1 MDEGFEQQIKNALSD
16 PDIMQ
21 KVSGVLA
28 GLSGSSGNA
37 DSSSAPSQSAP
48 SPPAPSFPG
57 LSGLSNLSSI
67 PQSLSNIMPQDDRT
81 RLLLAIKP
89 FLSEKRAPYMDSAV
103 NILKLVSIGKIGKD
117 LKLF

>member
-1 MDEGFEQQIKNALSD
+1 MDEGFEQQIKNALAD

-21 KVSGVLA
+21 KVSGVLKNL
-28 GLSGSSGNA
+28 GGS
-37 DSSSAPSQSAP
+37 DSSPQAES
-48 SPPAPSFPG
+48 SPLGGALPA
-57 LSGLSNLSSI
+57 LSSLA
-67 PQSLSNIMPQDDRT
+67 SGVQDDRT

>member
-1 MDEGFEQQIKNALSD
+1 MDEGFEQQIKNALAD

-21 KVSGVLA
+21 KVSGVLKNL
-28 GLSGSSGNA
+28 GGSDSGSPQA
-37 DSSSAPSQSAP
+37 ESSPLGGAL
-48 SPPAPSFPG
+48 PA
-57 LSGLSNLSSI
+57 LSSLA
-67 PQSLSNIMPQDDRT
+67 SGVQDDRT

>member
-1 MDEGFEQQIKNALSD
+1 MDEGFEQQIKNALAD

-21 KVSGVLA
+21 KVSGVLKNL
-28 GLSGSSGNA
+28 GGSDN
-37 DSSSAPSQSAP
+37 SSPQSEN
-48 SPPAPSFPG
+48 SPLGAALPA
-57 LSGLSNLSSI
+57 LSSLA
-67 PQSLSNIMPQDDRT
+67 SGVQDDRT

>member
-21 KVSGVLA
+21 KVSGVLKNLGGSGGGEPSNA
-28 GLSGSSGNA
+28 GEPQANNPLSGA
-37 DSSSAPSQSAP
+37 L
-48 SPPAPSFPG
+48 PA
-57 LSGLSNLSSI
+57 LSSLA
-67 PQSLSNIMPQDDRT
+67 SGVQDDRT

>member
-1 MDEGFEQQIKNALSD
+1 MDEGFEQQIKNALAD

-21 KVSGVLA
+21 KVSGVLSQ
-28 GLSGSSGNA
+28 LSNSSGGEA
-37 DSSSAPSQSAP
+37 ERQSAP
-48 SPPAPSFPG
+48 GAPAPNLSGIANLPG
-57 LSGLSNLSSI
+57 LSSLPQNLT
-67 PQSLSNIMPQDDRT
+67 NIIPQDDRT

>member
-21 KVSGVLA
+21 KALGVLQNL
-28 GLSGSSGNA
+28 GGGGGEQKNETP
-37 DSSSAPSQSAP
+37 PS
-48 SPPAPSFPG
+48 SPPAFPA
-57 LSGLSNLSSI
+57 NLA
-67 PQSLSNIMPQDDRT
+67 SLAPTDDRT
-81 RLLLAIKP
+81 RLLLALKP
-89 FLSEKRAPYMDSAV
+89 FLSEKRAPYMDSAI

>member
-21 KVSGVLA
+21 KVSGVLKSLGGA
-28 GLSGSSGNA
+28 ESP
-37 DSSSAPSQSAP
+37 DAPNPP
-48 SPPAPSFPG
+48 SPVLPALPS
-57 LSGLSNLSSI
+57 L
-67 PQSLSNIMPQDDRT
+67 PQNITNMMPHDDRT

>member
-1 MDEGFEQQIKNALSD
+1 MDEGFEQQIKNALAD

-28 GLSGSSGNA
+28 GLSGGSGIA
-37 DSSSAPSQSAP
+37 ESQSAP
-48 SPPAPSFPG
+48 SIPG
-57 LSGLSNLSSI
+57 LSGLSNLSSF
-67 PQSLSNIMPQDDRT
+67 PQNLTNPMPQDDRT